1 MVREGSGIRGGSWV
15 TAGSDTAILHLTRG
29 GEIRVC
35 PGTTVSLTPAQNT
48 RDIMVGM
55 RTGALETHY
64 GLEASA
70 DSVLTPDFRIVFAGP
85 GAFHYAISANTH
97 GNTSVR
103 ALIGKT
109 SSAIVSE

>member
-35 PGTTVSLTPAQNT
+35 PGTTVSVTPAQNT
-48 RDIMVGM
+48 RGIMVGM
-55 RTGALETHY
+55 STGALETHY

-70 DSVLTPDFRIVFAGP
+70 DSVLAPDFPIVFAGP
-85 GAFHYAISANTH
+85 GGFHYTSHGHSHDNT
-97 GNTSVR
+97 
-103 ALIGKT
+103 
-109 SSAIVSE
+109 